1 MNNRTKEAAR
11 IAMLG
16 LLLGCFCTG
25 CNDGV
30 SVPGDC
36 QKFLDQF
43 FQALKSNDV
52 SKLQELSFPES
63 AMELS
68 GMPPEVAD
76 RMREDYRQMDKTQL
90 EKIKQMF
97 GDFDSYSVQSVKSS
111 PVTEAD
117 LQPVNMQDSKEFS
130 AGTHT
135 VIICKAKFSRASG
148 RFGFELIKK
157 TPESEYLYEAYRFE
171 AQ

>member
-1 MNNRTKEAAR
+1 
-11 IAMLG
+11 
-16 LLLGCFCTG
+16 
-25 CNDGV
+25 
-30 SVPGDC
+30 
-36 QKFLDQF
+36 
-43 FQALKSNDV
+43 
-52 SKLQELSFPES
+52 
-63 AMELS
+63 MELS

-76 RMREDYRQMDKTQL
+76 RMREDHRRMDKTQL

-117 LQPVNMQDSKEFS
+117 LQPVNMPDSKEFS